1 MMPDNSEVEIDL
13 TVLISLLFARKL
25 AILIIITIS
34 TLLGVAFAVLS
45 TPIYSADALV
55 QLEEKSGGGLAVS
68 ADLADMLGSAAPQ
81 SVAEIEILRSRMILT
96 EVVNDLHLDWYAE
109 PRRLPLIGNFLT
121 RVTLPDPGL
130 PMLGHF
136 AWQEEGITL
145 AALKVPPAYLGKPL
159 TLTAKGG
166 GAFIV
171 EFGGFV
177 LNGQVGEVLQTDNF
191 TLLVQ
196 TLNGAAGR
204 QFILQQDHISDVLKD
219 LRDVLYI
226 GEKGKK
232 SSILRLAVKDE
243 NANRAARIL
252 DQILKVYVRQ
262 NLFRNAAEA
271 DSSLS
276 FIEQQIPV
284 AQATVRQAEGKLNA
298 YKLSQ
303 DSVDLSF
310 ETLSMLEQTV
320 EIETQLNALSLQE
333 QELQKR
339 FTQNHPAY
347 KTLLEKRAQLQDR
360 LSEIREKTGALPETQ
375 LEMLRLSLDLE
386 VAQETYLQL
395 VSRAQEL
402 QVIKA
407 GTLANIRVIDQ
418 AMADPEAVLP
428 NKKILVVLSF
438 VMGVVLSLG
447 YVVARTFVSR
457 GIETTV
463 EIEGLGLPVYATI
476 PKVGNGKYAGEKRH
490 GALSI
495 LAKSDPANLAVEAL
509 RSLRTSLHFGMLEA
523 ANSVL
528 MITSSRPGEGKS
540 FLSVNLATVVA
551 QAGQNV
557 CLVDADIRRGYLRRF
572 FGVEKT
578 APGLTDVLAGD
589 ALIEDVI
596 VQDEDSGLYF
606 VPAGRYPPNPSELLM
621 HQNFADVM
629 HYLDARF
636 DITILDTPPL
646 LAVTDPAIIGKYAGM
661 ALLAAKHHLTNIA
674 EVKASLKTAK
684 TSGLK
689 IAGAVLNVYDAKKA
703 KGVHGAASYHY
714 EYKPREA

>member
-1 MMPDNSEVEIDL
+1 MSENSETEIDL
-13 TVLISLLFARKL
+13 TALLSLLFARKL
-25 AILIIITIS
+25 AILLITTLS
-34 TLLGVAFAVLS
+34 TLFGVAFAVLS

-68 ADLADMLGSAAPQ
+68 ADLADMLGGAAPQ
-81 SVAEIEILRSRMILT
+81 SVAEIEILRSRMILA
-96 EVVNDLHLDWYAE
+96 EVVNDLHLDWHAE

-121 RVTLPDPGL
+121 RVTLPDPGWSL
-130 PMLGHF
+130 LGRF
-136 AWQEEGITL
+136 AWQKERITL

-166 GAFIV
+166 GAFTV
-171 EFGGFV
+171 ELEGLV
-177 LNGQVGEVLQTDNF
+177 LNGRVGEVLQTDGF

-204 QFILQQDHISDVLKD
+204 QFILQQDHMADVLKD

-360 LSEIREKTGALPETQ
+360 LSEIRGKTGALPETQ

-418 AMADPEAVLP
+418 AMADPEAITP
-428 NKKILVVLSF
+428 NKKLLVVLSF
-438 VMGVVLSLG
+438 IMGLVVSLG
-447 YVVARTFVSR
+447 YIVARAFVSR
-457 GIETTV
+457 GIETTA

-476 PKVGNGKYAGEKRH
+476 PKVGNGQYGGSNRH
-490 GALSI
+490 GPLNI
-495 LAKSDPANLAVEAL
+495 LAKSEPTNLAVEAL

-523 ANSVL
+523 TNSVL

-557 CLVDADIRRGYLRRF
+557 CLVDTDIRRGYLRRF

-578 APGLTDVLAGD
+578 ALGLTDVLAGD
-589 ALIEDVI
+589 ASIEDVI
-596 VQDEDSGLYF
+596 MQDTDSGLYF
-606 VPAGRYPPNPSELLM
+606 IPAGRYPPNPSELLM
-621 HQNFADVM
+621 HQNFADVIR
-629 HYLDARF
+629 YLDDRF

-661 ALLAAKHHLTNIA
+661 VLLAAKHHLTNIA
-674 EVKASLKTAK
+674 EVKASLKTAE

-689 IAGAVLNVYDAKKA
+689 IAGAVLNVYDSKKA
-703 KGVHGAASYHY
+703 KGAYGAASYHY
-714 EYKPREA
+714 EYKPRDA